1 MISVLATPGTVA
13 RDYTR
18 ALARDFAA
26 GCDVTL
32 VGAPNLAGLAERRLR
47 GEPVSD
53 AEVAREI
60 EPCFVARAGRRTD
73 QVVLACT
80 HFPLL
85 ISHFKRLAPWPVA
98 FVDPAPAI
106 ARRVDSLVGPARL
119 AGAAERPF
127 TAIFTSGR
135 SPSEALRK
143 ALRRLGLT
151 ATSAMTRAAAD

>member
-1 MISVLATPGTVA
+1 MRPIWPA
-13 RDYTR
+13 
-18 ALARDFAA
+18 
-26 GCDVTL
+26 
-32 VGAPNLAGLAERRLR
+32 LAERRLR
-47 GEPVSD
+47 GEPVAD

-85 ISHFKRLAPWPVA
+85 ISHFERLAPWPVA

-106 ARRVDSLVGPARL
+106 ARRVDSLVGAARL

-127 TAIFTSGR
+127 AAFFTSGR
-135 SPSEALRK
+135 PPSEALRK

-151 ATSAMTRAAAD
+151 ATSADERAVAG